1 MVYILLGDSNF
12 DYEIRNIIFGIFT
25 DEKMAEQ
32 KKTELE
38 NIQKENGNDEMILYV
53 ISKELNSKK
62 KGFVLGKYWQSS
74 LFFSS

>member
-1 MVYILLGDSNF
+1 MVYILLGDSSF

-53 ISKELNSKK
+53 ISKELNSTDDKNIK
-62 KGFVLGKYWQSS
+62 NYLQ
-74 LFFSS
+74 

>member
-1 MVYILLGDSNF
+1 MIYILLGDSNF

-25 DEKMAEQ
+25 DEKVAEQ

-53 ISKELNSKK
+53 ISKELNSTDDKNIK
-62 KGFVLGKYWQSS
+62 NYLQ
-74 LFFSS
+74 

>member
-25 DEKMAEQ
+25 DEKIAEQ

-53 ISKELNSKK
+53 ISKELNSTDDKNIK
-62 KGFVLGKYWQSS
+62 NYLQ
-74 LFFSS
+74 

>member
-1 MVYILLGDSNF
+1 MVYILLGDSSF

-32 KKTELE
+32 KKIELE

-53 ISKELNSKK
+53 ISKELNSTDDKNIK
-62 KGFVLGKYWQSS
+62 NYLQ
-74 LFFSS
+74 

>member
-32 KKTELE
+32 KKAELE

-53 ISKELNSKK
+53 ISKELNSTDDKNIK
-62 KGFVLGKYWQSS
+62 NYLQ
-74 LFFSS
+74 

>member
-53 ISKELNSKK
+53 ISKELNSTDDKNIK
-62 KGFVLGKYWQSS
+62 NYLQ
-74 LFFSS
+74 